1 MGAYLSRKYHY
12 ILRTAKAQ
20 TLPHEKRM
28 EAAHAL
34 NDLGIDTEAD
44 LPEWVQKLIND
55 TFNDPQAVSSREQKA
70 RIHFL
75 EGVKILQSRG
85 YAQQEAERLIGLLGD
100 AIERMDDKWVIR
112 DENGEVVARIDP
124 LE

>member
-44 LPEWVQKLIND
+44 LPEWVQKLIKGHV
-55 TFNDPQAVSSREQKA
+55 QRSRSCIEQGTESENPFSGGSQDSQ
-70 RIHFL
+70 IT
-75 EGVKILQSRG
+75 
-85 YAQQEAERLIGLLGD
+85 RLRAAGGGTSYWTVGGCD
-100 AIERMDDKWVIR
+100 
-112 DENGEVVARIDP
+112 
-124 LE
+124 